1 MRRMIAL
8 LVACCMITALA
19 GCSPEWK
26 KKFTRKSKTTTK
38 KMPRIYQVK
47 KYDVKPSIELYK
59 KHYVY
64 WKTWQDELVE
74 VIGENAKKDKRCIE
88 EIVGQ
93 LGDMQNILVPE
104 KGGEL
109 TPHIEKLAKVRDV
122 VVSGE
127 LSTANRTYILRTLE
141 REERFIKKE
150 FVYTKIKNSLK
161 KSFEEEAAAPP
172 KEDVSQN
179 GVTNGRESCV
189 RLPD

>member
-8 LVACCMITALA
+8 LVACCMVTALA

-104 KGGEL
+104 KADKLE
-109 TPHIEKLAKVRDV
+109 THIEVMRKVADTIRD
-122 VVSGE
+122 GD
-127 LSTANRTYILRTLE
+127 LSPTTRDYVRRKLE
-141 REERFIKKE
+141 REERYIKRDFGPNK
-150 FVYTKIKNSLK
+150 VRNYI
-161 KSFEEEAAAPP
+161 
-172 KEDVSQN
+172 
-179 GVTNGRESCV
+179 RESFNDMPSPEMAAGAGDTGKEV
-189 RLPD
+189 RVEAEK